1 MLAGSAGKTMRISPG
16 KRYPNDQAQH
26 LNTTYRIVGPVSASC
41 GQTIPTFEP
50 NRDANIYGR
59 NMLHAFGHL
68 VTTCC
73 DKLRVENRTSAHDW
87 AQHCC
92 TKTWP
97 NDYNIMQHPQML
109 REKFDLFQIWTNN
122 TQHVATHRNASRQG
136 GQTHSTCCTQ
146 QCRDMLRWNVVI
158 VWPGL

>member
-68 VTTCC
+68 VATRC
-73 DKLRVENRTSAHDW
+73 DMLRVENRYNNVARKPDQTTTTLCNINKYCVKNVNIFKFKPTTPNMS
-87 AQHCC
+87 QHIA
-92 TKTWP
+92 TRRDRVAKRTQLVAS
-97 NDYNIMQHPQML
+97 NNVAISYVEML
-109 REKFDLFQIWTNN
+109 
-122 TQHVATHRNASRQG
+122 
-136 GQTHSTCCTQ
+136 
-146 QCRDMLRWNVVI
+146 
-158 VWPGL
+158 